1 MALDLCVARP
11 LGQGTIA
18 LISLM
23 QTSSAQLVKSV
34 SALVQVM
41 REVRPNAVAL
51 VDSFGFEDYVLNSAL
66 GRYDGD
72 VYTALLEDAT
82 NSRLNKTEEGPAWHD
97 ILKPVLTAKRPKA
110 KL

>member
-1 MALDLCVARP
+1 
-11 LGQGTIA
+11 
-18 LISLM
+18 
-23 QTSSAQLVKSV
+23 
-34 SALVQVM
+34 M
-41 REVRPNAVAL
+41 REVRPDAVAL

-72 VYTALLEDAT
+72 VYTALLKDAS

-97 ILKPVLTAKRPKA
+97 ILKPVLTAKSPQA